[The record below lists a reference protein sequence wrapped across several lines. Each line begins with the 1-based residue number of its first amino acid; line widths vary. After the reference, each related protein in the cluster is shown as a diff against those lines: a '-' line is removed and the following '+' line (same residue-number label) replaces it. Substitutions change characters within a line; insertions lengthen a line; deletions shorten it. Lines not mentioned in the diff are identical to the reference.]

1 MVDCGPRALAPART
15 NASSRLLP
23 SRRVVALPAPIPL
36 THAMCG
42 IAGYVSDRT
51 FAPEILASMT
61 RAIAHR
67 GPDADGFLR
76 AGPAHLGHRRLSVID
91 IAGSPQ
97 PMTSPDGQVAL
108 VFNGE
113 IYNFK
118 ALRDELA
125 HAGWT
130 FRSAGDTET
139 ILAGWCVWGEGVVAR
154 LRGMFAFAV
163 WDARSGTLFAARDH
177 LGVKPFHY
185 ALRDGSFVFGSELKA
200 VLAHPAV
207 AANVD
212 PAALRLYLECQ
223 FIPAPHSV
231 FAGVRKLPPGT
242 ALTFVGG
249 KLTLREY
256 WRPDYRDKLEL
267 SDDEAAT
274 ALDRE
279 LRASIEGML
288 VADVP
293 LGAFVSGGVD
303 SSLVAAVMTD
313 LTGGPIDTFN
323 VGFEGDVAVSE
334 HREAARVATHLAS
347 RHHTLMLSPD
357 HVLDAFDRWL
367 DVFDEPFADQA
378 ALPTML
384 LSGFARRAVTVV
396 LTGEGADE
404 VFGGYSN
411 YRSRVREEGYT
422 RWLGHRFSPVPAI
435 VKALPLAWRK
445 DRFLRSLVEPLPRR
459 YRTIPNV
466 FDALLHDRLFSDA
479 FLAATAG
486 APDVG
491 DLAAA
496 AFHEA
501 GDAPYL
507 DRLLNIDTR
516 LWLPDDLLTKVDRA
530 TMTHSLEARVPYLDH
545 RFVEFC
551 ARLAPTQKIRG
562 REHKHLLKRVAER
575 YLPPDI
581 VRRGKQGFVMPL
593 SEWLAGRLAGELDDH
608 LGDGGLAR
616 RGLFRA
622 GALRGLLAEHR
633 SGARNHAGRLWALLI
648 LERWFR
654 RYAPGWSA
662 Q

>member
-1 MVDCGPRALAPART
+1 
-15 NASSRLLP
+15 
-23 SRRVVALPAPIPL
+23 
-36 THAMCG
+36 MCG
-42 IAGYVSDRT
+42 IAGFVSDT
-51 FAPEILASMT
+51 VYAPEVLAAMT
-61 RAIAHR
+61 RSLAHR
-67 GPDADGFLR
+67 GPDADGFLSS
-76 AGPAHLGHRRLSVID
+76 GPAHLGHRRLSVID
-91 IAGSPQ
+91 IEGSPQ
-97 PMTSPDGQVAL
+97 PMASPDGRVAL

-113 IYNFK
+113 IYNFA

-125 HAGWT
+125 RGGWV

-139 ILAGWCVWGEGVVAR
+139 ILAGWHAWGEGVVTR
-154 LRGMFAFAV
+154 LRGMFAFAL
-163 WDARSGTLFAARDH
+163 WDARTQTLFAARDH

-185 ALRDGSFVFGSELKA
+185 AVVGSTFVFGSEMKA

-207 AANVD
+207 DTQID

-231 FAGVRKLPPGT
+231 FGSVRKLLPGQT
-242 ALTFVGG
+242 LSFARGQLTVRDF
-249 KLTLREY
+249 
-256 WRPDYRDKLEL
+256 WRPDYRDKLVL
-267 SDDEAAT
+267 SDDEAVA
-274 ALDRE
+274 AVDRE
-279 LRASIEGML
+279 LRASVAGML

-303 SSLVAAVMTD
+303 SSLIAAVMTE
-313 LTGGPIDTFN
+313 LTGAPIDTFN
-323 VGFEGDVAVSE
+323 VGFEGGVAVSE
-334 HREAARVATHLAS
+334 HEEAAKVSRHLGS
-347 RHHTLMLSPD
+347 RHHVLMLSPD
-357 HVLDAFDRWL
+357 HVLDAFDHWL

-384 LSGFARRAVTVV
+384 LAGFARREVTVV

-411 YRSRVREEGYT
+411 YRTRVREEGYT

-466 FDALLHDRLFSDA
+466 FDSLLHRELLSPA
-479 FLAATAG
+479 FLDATAH

-491 DLAAA
+491 SIAAT
-496 AFHEA
+496 AFAEA

-507 DRLLNIDTR
+507 DRLLNVDTR

-551 ARLAPTQKIRG
+551 ARLEPAQKIRE
-562 REHKHLLKRVAER
+562 RDHKHVLKRVAER

-593 SEWLAGRLAGELDDH
+593 SEWLAGRLAHQVDDH
-608 LGDGGLAR
+608 LGPQGLER
-616 RGLFRA
+616 RGIFRE
-622 GALRGLLAEHR
+622 GALPTLLGEHR
-633 SGARNHAGRLWALLI
+633 SGRRNHAGRVWALLI

-654 RYAPGWSA
+654 RYAPSWSI